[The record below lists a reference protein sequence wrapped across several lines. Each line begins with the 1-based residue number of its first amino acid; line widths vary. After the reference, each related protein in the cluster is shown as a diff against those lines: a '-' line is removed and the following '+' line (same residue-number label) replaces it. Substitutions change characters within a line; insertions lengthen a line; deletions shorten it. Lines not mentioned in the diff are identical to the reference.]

1 MPRLSGL
8 EVQIEQAEALTNE
21 GKEVDR
27 LADRLICWL
36 RLHNV
41 LLQLSVFTMK
51 NAAQLY
57 ENANA
62 SFESR
67 NFVLFVAFAVLSL
80 QADLF
85 ASTVVFIEEA
95 VGHRCDSLSR
105 EHESKKLRFQ
115 RWMMDYEIRWESVT
129 RKGGEA

>member
-95 VGHRCDSLSR
+95 VGRRCDSLSR